1 MANPMNKVTMNI
13 PFGDPVRE
21 SANAPTTG
29 AIMGAMPM
37 VAVTLE
43 RLRCHITRVAVSD
56 DGS

>member
-43 RLRCHITRVAVSD
+43 RDFAAISPE
-56 DGS
+56 

>member
-21 SANAPTTG
+21 SAKAPTTG

-43 RLRCHITRVAVSD
+43 RDFAAISPE
-56 DGS
+56 